1 MWTSLRAEDVG
12 WSGVEIEVNIIVTCL
27 LLTPLQGPH
36 LQTNALLNAM
46 NAALFPI
53 VNTVKQ

>member
-1 MWTSLRAEDVG
+1 MDIAEAEDVG
-12 WSGVEIEVNIIVTCL
+12 WSGVEIEVNIIVTCF